1 MISARSEFEVEAGA
15 GAGFAPVVVMSMP
28 MVPVRVVAPA
38 MIYFN
43 DGFGIGF
50 FHRADGAD
58 RVCC

>member
-43 DGFGIGF
+43 DGSGTGF
-50 FHRADGAD
+50 FHRADGTD